1 VHPDLD
7 TPDWD
12 YVHNRI
18 TVWATE
24 TTPDERQKRELFAQL
39 YGAKATVQITN
50 LNTGAVVTGAATSF
64 NYTEKEEKVGMSR
77 FDDIQARLRE
87 LEKEAAKYARFER
100 VDPWPVGAVVIYDMV
115 HYSKAEGEQEFTY
128 AVLKCDNGKWYW
140 TGHGIQT
147 RSGGSY
153 DLLVEHLADEGVSN
167 IRVALPAD
175 FKPLFPEEA
184 TAELAAAAEKV
195 DEKASTGVYVP
206 VVKSAPEKNG

>member
-18 TVWATE
+18 AVWATE
-24 TTPDERQKRELFAQL
+24 TTPNDWQKRELFAQL
-39 YGAKATVQITN
+39 YGAKATVQIGFCT
-50 LNTGAVVTGAATSF
+50 
-64 NYTEKEEKVGMSR
+64 TEKEEKVGMSR

-115 HYSKAEGEQEFTY
+115 YYSKAEGEQEFTY
-128 AVLKCDNGKWYW
+128 AVLKCGNGNWYW
-140 TGHGIQT
+140 TGHGVQT

-153 DLLVEHLADEGVSN
+153 DLLVEYLADEGVSN

-175 FKPLFPEEA
+175 FKPLFPEET